1 MKTLIRTARFTIRE
15 LIKQRRALVCF
26 TPREIWRL
34 FAEGEAK
41 R

>member
-1 MKTLIRTARFTIRE
+1 MKTLRIAFFTIRE
-15 LIKQRRALVCF
+15 LIKQRRALVRF

-34 FAEGEAK
+34 FAESEAQ